1 MANFICKIRG
11 SRGRTMTLY
20 DTKCVIKTKVSVG
33 SVLTHNA
40 TDGEKTIFL
49 IDVSGVQFKRSGF
62 AIGFL
67 QFETSSMQMNNKNSS
82 FFSEN
87 TFTFEDGRNNV
98 TNELME
104 TIYNYVTDRI
114 EELKYGEKIINQ
126 IPSFNIDQDDDDDDE
141 YYDEEIKEETKEEK
155 FEIVEAKEYSDIAD
169 FLKEVQ
175 ETSTEDLALIL
186 EDQRDLYSKE
196 EIKVIEK
203 ELKHRND

>member
-1 MANFICKIRG
+1 MANLICEIKG

-20 DTKCVIKTKVSVG
+20 DNKCIIKTKVSVG

-67 QFETSSMQMNNKNSS
+67 QLETSSMQMNNKNSN

-87 TFTFEDGRNNV
+87 TFTFEHGRNNV
-98 TNELME
+98 TNDLME
-104 TIYNYVTDRI
+104 EIYNYITDRI
-114 EELKYGEKIINQ
+114 EELKYGEKIIDY
-126 IPSFNIDQDDDDDDE
+126 IPNFNINQNDEEE
-141 YYDEEIKEETKEEK
+141 YYEEVVSEEASENESETVEIKE
-155 FEIVEAKEYSDIAD
+155 YNDILD

-175 ETSTEDLALIL
+175 ETSTADLELIL
-186 EDQRDLYSKE
+186 EDQRDLYSEE
-196 EIKVIEK
+196 EIEIIEK
-203 ELKHRND
+203 ELKRRND